1 MYVNVWRPLL
11 ASLGLCAML
20 ACGGGNRFVV
30 LGTAKAPSTSGIIEL
45 DDMDGGNT
53 LVTVHMEHLHPPS
66 RLDESFESYVVWFQ
80 SEGGSPVRAG
90 ELRYDP
96 DKRTGDL
103 SETATFTEF
112 VVKITAEKTN
122 NSSEPSKFVIATQE
136 VRLD

>member
-1 MYVNVWRPLL
+1 MEGGAFGR
-11 ASLGLCAML
+11 GL
-20 ACGGGNRFVV
+20 V

-45 DDMDGGNT
+45 DDVDGGNT
-53 LVTVHMEHLHPPS
+53 LVTVHMEHLHPPG

-80 SEGGSPVRAG
+80 GQGGQPVRAG

-103 SETATFTEF
+103 AETATFTEF